1 MMLTKAFL
9 QLSSWRLTKLNPI
22 SKETKKINLV
32 EWNKFYNLKNED
44 LNVNILAIWVKIYI
58 SVLYMIKKLF

>member
-22 SKETKKINLV
+22 SKEAKKINLV